1 MFYHA
6 PYGTLPHEEKK
17 LIVLCRWFCLLAC
30 LPGLALASDRR
41 PPVYPF
47 ALVNVWWK
55 CSQTTDDLQE
65 LRVDF
70 EIVREVSADYALYI
84 APLGLIRLAEIAAY
98 GGLQTQVHAWNSL
111 HQQKPLTIGRGA
123 LFSRWARDGGKV
135 PLAFMRGEAETYYEA
150 DGYEG
155 EFASVRSRYAW
166 RSGHY
171 SYRLV
176 REQVSPPAGYSG
188 RWYAASI
195 ERRGAGEV
203 PQYIGSLFF
212 EGKHFPLRPRIANFV
227 EVYGR
232 RSQIP
237 ESEVI
242 FSPPQINGQPCLPE
256 RVTPNFSVKYPKR
269 YATFEQLPDG
279 RARVVAV
286 PEGY

>member
-1 MFYHA
+1 MKAIF
-6 PYGTLPHEEKK
+6 LR
-17 LIVLCRWFCLLAC
+17 LFCLLLC
-30 LPGLALASDRR
+30 LPAGLLADERR

-55 CSQTTDDLQE
+55 CAQTTDDLEE

-70 EIVREVSADYALYI
+70 EIVREIAADYAFYI
-84 APLGLIRLAEIAAY
+84 APLGLIRLAEITAY
-98 GGLQTQVHAWNSL
+98 GGLQTQVHAWSSL
-111 HQQKPLTIGRGA
+111 AEKKPLTIGRGA

-135 PLAFMRGEAETYYEA
+135 PLAFLRGDAATHYEA

-155 EFASVRSRYAW
+155 EFGSVRSRYAW

-176 REQVSPPAGYSG
+176 REAAPPPAGYVG

-195 ERRGAGEV
+195 ERRGPGASEERH
-203 PQYIGSLFF
+203 YIGSLFF
-212 EGKHFPLRPRIANFV
+212 EGSRFPLRPRMSNFV

-242 FSPPQINGQPCLPE
+242 FSPPLINGQSCRPE
-256 RVTPNFSVKYPKR
+256 RVTPHFSPKYPKR
-269 YATFEQLPDG
+269 YATFEELPDG

>member
-1 MFYHA
+1 MNA
-6 PYGTLPHEEKK
+6 L
-17 LIVLCRWFCLLAC
+17 LLRLCCCLLWVATATAAE
-30 LPGLALASDRR
+30 GRR

-55 CSQTTDDLQE
+55 CTQTTDDLQE

-84 APLGLIRLAEIAAY
+84 APLGLIRLAEISAY
-98 GGLQTQVHAWNSL
+98 GGVQTQVHAWNSL
-111 HQQKPLTIGRGA
+111 AEQRPLTIGRGA
-123 LFSRWARDGGKV
+123 LFSRWARDSGKV
-135 PLAFMRGEAETYYEA
+135 PLAFMRGDAATHYEA

-155 EFASVRSRYAW
+155 EFASVRSRYVW

-171 SYRLV
+171 RYRLL
-176 REQVSPPAGYSG
+176 REQVPPPVGYSG
-188 RWYAASI
+188 RWYAALI
-195 ERRGAGEV
+195 ERLDAGAGEA
-203 PQYIGSLFF
+203 PHYIGSLFF
-212 EGKHFPLRPRIANFV
+212 EGQRFPLRPRIANFV

-242 FSPPQINGQPCLPE
+242 FSPPQINGRPCQPE
-256 RVTPNFSVKYPKR
+256 RVTPNFSAKYPKR